1 MQHYFLQQDLYLL
14 EFMQQL
20 KRGLMSTII
29 GFVSQKGGVGKS
41 TLSRALAREAAES
54 GLSVKIADLDTQ
66 QGTSVNWHRRRLDAN
81 LTPVFSVEPFRTA
94 KQAISQAGSYDLF
107 ILDGP
112 ARTSAGTLDIAN
124 AADLIVQ
131 PTGASL
137 DDLEP
142 AILVFHE
149 LIKQKVPREKLAFA
163 LCRVGTASEEAECRA
178 YIEQAR
184 YQTLDGCLFE
194 KPAYRQAQNQGQ
206 AITETRFSSLNKKA
220 ETLIQSLIDL
230 I

>member
-1 MQHYFLQQDLYLL
+1 M
-14 EFMQQL
+14 
-20 KRGLMSTII
+20 GTII

-41 TLSRALAREAAES
+41 TLSRAVAREAAKE
-54 GLSVKIADLDTQ
+54 GLSVKIGDLDTQ
-66 QGTSVNWHRRRLDAN
+66 QGTSINWHRRRLDAG
-81 LTPVFSVEPFRTA
+81 LEPVFSVEPYRTA
-94 KQAISQAGSYDLF
+94 KQAIAQAGDYDLF

-112 ARTSAGTLDIAN
+112 ARTSGGTLDIAQ

-149 LIKQKVPREKLAFA
+149 LIKENIPREKLAFA
-163 LCRVGTASEEAECRA
+163 LCRVGTEAEERQCRE
-178 YIEQAR
+178 YIAQAR
-184 YQTLDGCLFE
+184 YQVLGGCLFE
-194 KPAYRQAQNQGQ
+194 RPSYRQAQNIGQ
-206 AITETRFSSLNKKA
+206 AITETRHTSLNNQA
-220 ETLIQSLIDL
+220 QTLIQSLIDL

>member
-1 MQHYFLQQDLYLL
+1 MP
-14 EFMQQL
+14 
-20 KRGLMSTII
+20 TII

-41 TLSRALAREAAES
+41 TLSRALAREAAQN

-66 QGTSVNWHRRRLDAN
+66 QGTSVNWHRRRMDAN
-81 LTPVFSVEPFRTA
+81 IEPVFSVETYKTS
-94 KQAISQAGSYDLF
+94 KQALKDSDNYDLF

-112 ARTSAGTLDIAN
+112 ARTSSGTLEIAR

-149 LIKQKVPREKLAFA
+149 LIKADVERDRLSFA
-163 LCRVGTASEEAECRA
+163 LSRVGTDAEESECRA

-184 YQTLDGCLFE
+184 YTVVKGCLYE
-194 KPAYRQAQNQGQ
+194 KPAYRQAQNSGLS
-206 AITETRFSSLNKKA
+206 ITETRYPRLNERAALLIKS
-220 ETLIQSLIDL
+220 LIQQIT
-230 I
+230 

>member
-1 MQHYFLQQDLYLL
+1 M
-14 EFMQQL
+14 
-20 KRGLMSTII
+20 GTII

-41 TLSRALAREAAES
+41 TLSRAVAREAASE
-54 GLSVKIADLDTQ
+54 GLKVKIADLDTQ
-66 QGTSVNWHRRRLDAN
+66 QGTSVNWHRRRLEAE
-81 LTPVFSVEPFRTA
+81 LEPIFSVEPYRSA
-94 KQAISQAGSYDLF
+94 KQAIAQAEDYDLF

-112 ARTSAGTLDIAN
+112 ARTSGGTLDIAK

-149 LIKQKVPREKLAFA
+149 LAKAGLSRKKLAFA
-163 LCRVGTASEEAECRA
+163 LCRVGTEAEERECRD
-178 YIEQAR
+178 YIGQAR
-184 YQTLDGCLFE
+184 YQVLGGCLYE
-194 KPAYRQAQNQGQ
+194 KPSYRQAQNVGQ
-206 AITETRFSSLNKKA
+206 AITETRHVSLNQKA
-220 ETLIQSLIDL
+220 EALIQSLIDL

>member
-1 MQHYFLQQDLYLL
+1 
-14 EFMQQL
+14 MQQL

-81 LTPVFSVEPFRTA
+81 LTPIFSVEPFRTA

-149 LIKQKVPREKLAFA
+149 LVKQKIPREKLAFA